1 MAFAGLR
8 TVGFPGFGAASGWR
22 AALLPIAAAALA
34 VATPATSAPSEA
46 AQVRTIDIDLTQAG
60 EPLDRSFNFSVGS
73 DYAGT
78 MIRPENLAQL
88 RTSVDEHGFRYIR
101 FHAIFHDDL
110 GTVKVVDGKTVYD
123 WTKIDQLYDA
133 FLAMGIKPFV
143 ELGFT
148 PEVMKTSE
156 DSIFYWKGWTSHPKP
171 EMWRD
176 LVDAFVRHLVDRYGA
191 EEVRTWYFEVWNE
204 PNLDGFWEDADQ
216 QAYFELYENSARTI
230 KAIDPEL
237 RVGGPST
244 AGAAWVP
251 ELLEFA
257 ASRDIPVDFVTTH
270 TYGVDGGFLDEKGQD
285 DNKLSTNPDA
295 VIGDV
300 RRVREQIEA
309 SKFPG
314 LPLFF
319 TEWSASY
326 NPRDPVHDSYI
337 SAAYI
342 LSRLKPTREYAQG
355 MSYWTYSDLFEEAG
369 PPPTPFHGGF
379 GLMNREGIRK
389 ASWFTY
395 KYLNQLRGHE
405 VPSADR
411 QVLAATEG
419 GRTGVLFW
427 NWVLPEQSVS
437 NRPFFTKVLPAQPT
451 APAELRFAGLAPGNY
466 RLTVRRTGFEA
477 NDAHTR
483 YLQMGSPEALS
494 AVQLEELQA
503 LTQDKPETESTV
515 RIGADGRYTVRIP
528 MRTNDVVF
536 AELEPVAPGS

>member
-1 MAFAGLR
+1 MTFKLI
-8 TVGFPGFGAASGWR
+8 R
-22 AALLPIAAAALA
+22 ALVAAAALIA
-34 VATPATSAPSEA
+34 ASPALAAP
-46 AQVRTIDIDLTQAG
+46 RTIAVDVGSAS
-60 EPLDRSFNFSVGS
+60 EPLDRSFNLSVGA

-123 WTKIDQLYDA
+123 WTKIDALYDA
-133 FLAMGIKPFV
+133 FLGMGIKPFM

-156 DSIFYWKGWTSHPKP
+156 DKIFYWKGWTSHPRP

-176 LVDAFVRHLVDRYGA
+176 LVDNFVRHLIDRYGV

-204 PNLDGFWEDADQ
+204 PNLDGFWEDGDQ
-216 QAYFELYENSARTI
+216 QAYFALYENSARTI
-230 KAIDPEL
+230 KAIDPQL

-251 ELLEFA
+251 ELLAFV
-257 ASRDIPVDFVTTH
+257 ASRNVPIDFVTTH

-300 RRVREQIEA
+300 RRVREQIAA
-309 SKFPG
+309 SNYPD

-342 LSRLKPTREYAQG
+342 LSRLKPTRQYAQG

-389 ASWFTY
+389 AAWFTY
-395 KYLNQLRGHE
+395 KYLNLLRGQE
-405 VPSADR
+405 VPLGDA
-411 QVLAATEG
+411 QALAAVDGKRVGLLVWDWT
-419 GRTGVLFW
+419 
-427 NWVLPEQSVS
+427 LPEQTIS
-437 NRPFFTKVLPAQPT
+437 NRPFFTKVLPSRPA
-451 APAELRFAGLAPGNY
+451 APVAAEFAGMAPGSY
-466 RLTVRRTGFEA
+466 RLTVRRTGFRH

-483 YLQMGSPEALS
+483 YLEMGSPESLNPA
-494 AVQLEELQA
+494 QLEELQGLA
-503 LTQDKPETESTV
+503 SDVPEIDRTV
-515 RIGADGRYTVRIP
+515 QIGGDGRFSLP
-528 MRTNDVVF
+528 LAMSTNDVVL
-536 AELEPVAPGS
+536 ALLEPIADGE